1 MMRRIDMETVMLCA
15 LIAVIGAFGLVAGG
29 AAFAGISF
37 QECNSA
43 VLVGSGC
50 TLGGLFW
57 GILLIF
63 NSNRVS
69 KRI

>member
-1 MMRRIDMETVMLCA
+1 MRRIDIETVMLCA
-15 LIAVIGAFGLVAGG
+15 LAAIIGAFGVVAGI
-29 AAFAGISF
+29 AAFAGIRF

-43 VLVGSGC
+43 VLAGSGC
-50 TLGGLFW
+50 TLGGIIW

-63 NSNRVS
+63 NSNHLS

>member
-1 MMRRIDMETVMLCA
+1 MRRIDMETVMLCA
-15 LIAVIGAFGLVAGG
+15 LVAVIGAFGVVAGI
-29 AAFAGISF
+29 AAFAGIKF

-43 VLVGSGC
+43 VLAGSGC
-50 TLGGLFW
+50 TLGGLIW

-69 KRI
+69 KKI

>member
-1 MMRRIDMETVMLCA
+1 MRRIDMETVLICA
-15 LIAVIGAFGLVAGG
+15 GMAVIGAFGIMAGA
-29 AAFAGISF
+29 AAFAGVRF

-43 VLVGSGC
+43 LLAGSGC

-63 NSNRVS
+63 NSNHVLKS
-69 KRI
+69 A